1 MKVKYL
7 ELLNNSKRLKYQK
20 TLSAS
25 SFHWVIDGWMEKSM
39 HLLLDII
46 ELIGYYTLILLPW
59 TSAVIQKKFTNN
71 QKVSSS
77 FFKYSYLQLFW
88 FIDGQFYFIKG
99 WHLREFGFP
108 RENDLRKVFKWK
120 KMNFTTDLPK

>member
-7 ELLNNSKRLKYQK
+7 ELQNNSKRLKYQK

-46 ELIGYYTLILLPW
+46 ELIGYYTQILLPW

-99 WHLREFGFP
+99 WHIREFGFP

>member
-1 MKVKYL
+1 MKVKFL

-20 TLSAS
+20 TLCAS

-46 ELIGYYTLILLPW
+46 ELIGYYTQILLPW